1 MKRTL
6 IVAATGLAAL
16 ATASYAV
23 AHGSD
28 GSKTAKAVAGTFT
41 ATTASRVETRTCTT
55 ADGKTIVM
63 TEGTYT
69 GTATGDPDL
78 TGAATLRARS
88 TINTT
93 DNVGTVSGSL
103 RIDVASG
110 PDTRAEFS
118 TVYQGGHVAGLAAGR
133 AHDPS
138 AKLIGN
144 LSADFASASG
154 FTNGK
159 IGGGTA
165 GGIAVELGPNHCEKV
180 REVKERT
187 EAKGIVTAVSST
199 SITVAGLTCVV
210 PASLASQVAGLTV
223 GSRAE
228 IKCSFQNGA
237 NTLVRV
243 EGKGSKH

>member
-6 IVAATGLAAL
+6 ILAVTSVVAL

-28 GSKTAKAVAGTFT
+28 GSKTAKAVAGTFN
-41 ATTASRVETRTCTT
+41 AATASRVNTRTCTT
-55 ADGKTIVM
+55 SEGKTIV
-63 TEGTYT
+63 TTDGTYA
-69 GTATGDPDL
+69 GAALGDADL
-78 TGAATLRARS
+78 AGAATLHAKS

-93 DNVGTVSGSL
+93 DGVGVVSGSIK
-103 RIDVASG
+103 IDVASG
-110 PDTRAEFS
+110 SDTRADFS
-118 TVYQGGHVAGLAAGR
+118 TVYQGGHIAGLAAGR

-138 AKLIGN
+138 VKLLAN
-144 LSADFASASG
+144 FSADFSASAG

-165 GGIAVELGPNHCEKV
+165 GGIAVELGPSRCEKV
-180 REVKERT
+180 RVVKET
-187 EAKGIVTAVSST
+187 SEAKGLVTAVSAT

-210 PASLASQVAGLTV
+210 PASLQSAIAGLTV

-228 IKCSFQNGA
+228 IRCSFQNGA
-237 NTLVRV
+237 NTLVSAKKR
-243 EGKGSKH
+243 